1 MPTAIPKD
9 KMEAYRRS
17 ARQRS
22 AERTRRLGDLRKRAM
37 AVARRGA
44 DLLKKEYGADAV
56 YLFGS
61 LAEEPSVFD
70 ERSDVDLAVRGLD
83 EAVYYRA
90 VSRLLDLDHAF
101 DVDLVQL
108 ETAPEGLVTKIET
121 EGARL

>member
-17 ARQRS
+17 ARQRL
-22 AERTRRLGDLRKRAM
+22 AERTRRLGELRKRAM

-44 DLLKKEYGADAV
+44 DLLKKEYGAEAV

-61 LAEEPSVFD
+61 LAETPSVFD

-108 ETAPEGLVTKIET
+108 ETAPESLVKKIET
-121 EGARL
+121 EGVRL